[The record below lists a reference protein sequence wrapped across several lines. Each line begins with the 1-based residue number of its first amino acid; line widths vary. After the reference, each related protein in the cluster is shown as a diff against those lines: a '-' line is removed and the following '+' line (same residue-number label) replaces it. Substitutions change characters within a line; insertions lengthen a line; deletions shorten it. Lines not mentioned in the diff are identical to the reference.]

1 MAINEIVKNAL
12 KTHKS
17 KIELTQWAIIDGV
30 ASLIYSEYI
39 YNMKNK
45 VTPGK
50 TILMVPK
57 ISTVQEL
64 LSEESQL
71 ITWISDNLIDKMMA
85 DILFK
90 QFIESPELEMFKE
103 NNVEIMKTILDL
115 YIIPNISRCI
125 PDTIAKKFAI
135 GDPKNQDIRESNEID
150 LFHRNPISDDYLD
163 YLSHEIVLKL
173 LTLLPTVKKDIEV
186 PESNASIQMSA
197 AEILTIRNVNAI
209 CPVLIDNVIINNSIM
224 KLLSFV
230 TNTSIEILNNIDI
243 TGKKKNGLTI
253 DYLIST
259 GAFNS
264 VSLTHIIKEELDES

>member
-1 MAINEIVKNAL
+1 MAINEIVKDAL

-17 KIELTQWAIIDGV
+17 KIEVTQWAIIDGV

-45 VTPGK
+45 VTPGR

-57 ISTVQEL
+57 ISAVQEL
-64 LSEESQL
+64 LSEENQL
-71 ITWISDNLIDKMMA
+71 ITWISDNLIDKMLN

-125 PDTIAKKFAI
+125 PNTIAKKFAI

-150 LFHRNPISDDYLD
+150 LFSRKPIPDDYLN
-163 YLSHEIVLKL
+163 YLSHEIVLNL
-173 LTLLPTVKKDIEV
+173 LTLLPTIKKNIEV
-186 PESNASIQMSA
+186 PESNSSIQMSA
-197 AEILTIRNVNAI
+197 TEILTIKNVNAI
-209 CPVLIDNVIINNSIM
+209 CPVLIDNVIFHNTIM
-224 KLLSFV
+224 NLLSFV
-230 TNTSIEILNNIDI
+230 TNTTIKALDDSENI
-243 TGKKKNGLTI
+243 GFKQNKLSI
-253 DYLIST
+253 DYIVST

-264 VSLTHIIKEELDES
+264 VSLTHLIKEEVK